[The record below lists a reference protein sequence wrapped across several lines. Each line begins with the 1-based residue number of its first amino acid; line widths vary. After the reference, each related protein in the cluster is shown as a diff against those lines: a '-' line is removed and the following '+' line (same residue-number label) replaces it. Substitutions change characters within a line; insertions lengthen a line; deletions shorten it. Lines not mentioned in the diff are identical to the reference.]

1 MANTRKGGLGKG
13 LGALISST
21 TDVERSVP
29 SAPRAPL
36 AASPEPKG
44 LADGSLYLLVNP
56 RELRPNPK
64 QPRQYF
70 DEETLQEL
78 AESIRI
84 DGLQEP
90 VIVREKDG
98 EYELVSGER
107 RVRASILAEL
117 DAIPAVCREVSD
129 DDMLRLGLIENI
141 QREDLNAIETARA
154 YRALIDDFDW
164 TQDELAAQVGKKR
177 ATISNTM
184 RLLNLPE
191 DVQQCVAEDGIS
203 MGHARALLALDS
215 ATKMSNVC
223 RRIMR
228 EGLSVRDVEKITSP
242 RSAAQGPA
250 AAKVKDPH
258 LAAIEDD
265 LRRRLGT
272 KVQLSANADWKGKI
286 EIDFYN
292 LDDLERILEMLR
304 A

>member
-1 MANTRKGGLGKG
+1 MAGTRKGGLGRG

-21 TDVERSVP
+21 TETERKVASVP
-29 SAPRAPL
+29 HT
-36 AASPEPKG
+36 PEPVRAEPQA
-44 LADGSLYLLVNP
+44 LEDGSQYLLLNP
-56 RELRPNPK
+56 RELRSNPK

-70 DEETLQEL
+70 GEEALLEL
-78 AESIRI
+78 ADSIRT

-90 VIVREKDG
+90 VLVREKDG
-98 EYELVSGER
+98 AYELVAGER
-107 RVRASILAEL
+107 RVKASILAEL
-117 DAIPAVCREVSD
+117 KTIPAVCREVSD
-129 DDMLRLGLIENI
+129 DDMLKLGLIENI

-154 YRALIDDFDW
+154 YRALIEDLDW

-191 DVQQCVAEDGIS
+191 DVQQCVVNTTIS

-223 RRIMR
+223 RRIVR
-228 EGLSVRDVEKITSP
+228 EGLSVREVEKITSP
-242 RSAAQGPA
+242 KAEPRGPLAQKA
-250 AAKVKDPH
+250 NDPH

-272 KVQLSANADWKGKI
+272 KIKLSANADWKGKI

-304 A
+304 S